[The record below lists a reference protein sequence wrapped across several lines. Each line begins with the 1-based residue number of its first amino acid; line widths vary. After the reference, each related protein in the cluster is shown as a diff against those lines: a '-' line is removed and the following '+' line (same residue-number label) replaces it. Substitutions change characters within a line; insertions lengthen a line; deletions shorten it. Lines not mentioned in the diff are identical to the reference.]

1 LIRPAG
7 VSSNLA
13 ENKMVS
19 KKIVVVWLAILSM
32 PLAFKAQTADS
43 PKLPDTAAGQ
53 RVAAYIKAFNTG
65 NDVVMR
71 QYFADNISATALE
84 QRPIDA
90 RVEIYREMRGNLGEL
105 QPRRVKDAS
114 ESAVTVLFQTT
125 KGGWVEIGFLFEPQP
140 PHKFLGLRVE
150 DVEPPQ
156 HGAEDNTPATL
167 TESQVLALIEKR
179 LNELVSADEFSGA
192 VLLAKVDKPIFQKAY
207 GLASKEYNVPNRIDT
222 KFNLGSINK
231 IFTQV
236 AVGQLVE
243 QGKLSLDDRLGRY
256 LAEYPNRDA
265 AEKVTI
271 RQLLDM
277 SSGIGDFFG
286 SEFDAMSKSRL
297 RTIKDFLPLFA
308 SQPLAFEPGT
318 SHQYSNGAYVVLGAI
333 IEKVSG
339 QDYYEYVLEHVFKP
353 AGMQNAGWYE
363 GDKPTPNMA
372 SGYTGEG
379 AGSRRNNMYTRPA
392 RGSSAGGGYATTEDL
407 LRFSLALQTGKLQ
420 VPSFREP
427 SATGKQGSPDAK
439 PKSFSGVGIAGGA
452 DGINAVLLVNST
464 SGYTLVV
471 MSNYDP
477 PSAEKVAQQIRGWL
491 AKVKS

>member
-1 LIRPAG
+1 
-7 VSSNLA
+7 
-13 ENKMVS
+13 MVL
-19 KKIVVVWLAILSM
+19 KKTVVVWLAILSIAL
-32 PLAFKAQTADS
+32 PFKAQTAG
-43 PKLPDTAAGQ
+43 PPNLPDTIAGQ

-65 NDVVMR
+65 DDGVMR
-71 QYFADNISATALE
+71 QFFANNISTTALE

-90 RVEIYREMRGNLGEL
+90 RIEIYRDMRGNMGEL
-105 QPRRVKDAS
+105 QFRRVKEAS

-125 KGGWVEIGFLFEPQP
+125 KGGWFEIGFQFEPQQ
-140 PHKFLGLRVE
+140 PHKFLGLHVE

-156 HGAEDNTPATL
+156 HDEEDNTPATL
-167 TESQVLALIEKR
+167 TELQVLALIESR

-192 VLLAKVDKPIFQKAY
+192 VLLAKGDKPIFQKAY

-236 AVGQLVE
+236 AVGQLVA
-243 QGKLSLDDRLGRY
+243 QGKLTLDDKLGRY
-256 LAEYPNRDA
+256 LPEYPNRGA
-265 AEKVTI
+265 ADRVTI

-286 SEFDAMSKSRL
+286 PQFDAMSKSKL

-318 SHQYSNGAYVVLGAI
+318 NHQYSNGAYVVLGAI

-339 QDYYEYVLEHVFKP
+339 QDYYEYVHEHVFKP
-353 AGMQNAGWYE
+353 AGMQNAEWYE

-372 SGYTGEG
+372 GGYTSEG
-379 AGSRRNNMYTRPA
+379 GGSRRNNMYTRPA
-392 RGSSAGGGYATTEDL
+392 RGSSAGGGYATAEDL
-407 LRFSLALQTGKLQ
+407 LKFSIALQTGKLQ
-420 VPSFREP
+420 LPNFRE
-427 SATGKQGSPDAK
+427 STATGKQGSPGTK
-439 PKSFSGVGIAGGA
+439 PKSFSGLGIAGGA
-452 DGINAVLLVNST
+452 NGINAVLEVNSA

-477 PSAEKVAQQIRGWL
+477 PSAERVARQIRGWL
-491 AKVKS
+491 AKVKN

>member
-1 LIRPAG
+1 
-7 VSSNLA
+7 
-13 ENKMVS
+13 MVL
-19 KKIVVVWLAILSM
+19 KKTVVIWLAILSM
-32 PLAFKAQTADS
+32 ALPFKAQTADS
-43 PKLPDTAAGQ
+43 PKLPNTIAGQ

-65 NDVVMR
+65 DDGVMR
-71 QYFADNISATALE
+71 QFFADNISAAALA

-90 RVEIYREMRGNLGEL
+90 RIEIYKEMRGNMGEL
-105 QPRRVKDAS
+105 QFRRVREAS

-125 KGGWVEIGFLFEPQP
+125 KGGWFEIGFLFEPQP
-140 PHKFLGLRVE
+140 PHKFLGLHVE

-156 HGAEDNTPATL
+156 HDAEDNTPATL
-167 TESQVLALIEKR
+167 TESQVLGLIESR
-179 LNELVSADEFSGA
+179 LNELVAGDEFSGT
-192 VLLAKVDKPIFQKAY
+192 VLLAKGDKPIFQKAY

-243 QGKLSLDDRLGRY
+243 QGKLSFDDKLGRY
-256 LAEYPNRDA
+256 LPEYPNRDA
-265 AEKVTI
+265 AVKVTI

-286 SEFDAMSKSRL
+286 PQFDAMSKSRL

-318 SHQYSNGAYVVLGAI
+318 SHKYSNGGYFVLGAI

-339 QDYYEYVLEHVFKP
+339 ENYYQYVNEHVFKP
-353 AGMQNAGWYE
+353 AGMQNTNWYE

-372 SGYTGEG
+372 SGYTREG
-379 AGSRRNNMYTRPA
+379 AGDGPRRNNMYTRPA
-392 RGSSAGGGYATTEDL
+392 RGSSAGGGYATAEDL
-407 LRFSLALQTGKLQ
+407 LKFSIALQTGKLRL
-420 VPSFREP
+420 PNFRE
-427 SATGKQGSPDAK
+427 SIAADKQSSPDTK
-439 PKSFSGVGIAGGA
+439 RKSFPGLGIAGGA
-452 DGINAVLLVNST
+452 DGINAVLEVNSE
-464 SGYTLVV
+464 SGCTLVV

-477 PSAEKVAQQIRGWL
+477 PSAEKVAQQIRRWL
-491 AKVKS
+491 AKVKN